1 MKLVTEVIWVFQQFS
16 RKPQRRNLHWQP
28 SIWRGFPQN
37 TTNFQQQQKMS
48 SSIGPGGLYGEL
60 PYKVADPSLADFG
73 RKEYDIAAYE
83 MPGLMNC
90 RSEFGPSQL
99 CKFLSFVLLF
109 FPISRSFFSLFNSL
123 FVQSK
128 DQLTL

>member
-1 MKLVTEVIWVFQQFS
+1 
-16 RKPQRRNLHWQP
+16 
-28 SIWRGFPQN
+28 
-37 TTNFQQQQKMS
+37 MS

-90 RSEFGPSQL
+90 RTEFGPSQL

-128 DQLTL
+128 DQLTLWTMYDIYN